1 MNRQLRANFFVGLVA
16 LFWGSTYFLTKIG
29 IGLLE
34 PFNLTS
40 LRFGTA
46 FLVTALFFHKR
57 ILKADKVTFKYSVIL
72 GILAFISV
80 LSMTIGVKY
89 TSASNAGFLISLS
102 VVMIPVISVIFLKKK
117 IKFKLLISVILAT
130 IGIILLTL
138 NDQLTVNKGDL
149 LCIICALA
157 FALQV
162 LVMERIPK
170 DADSVA
176 IGALQMG
183 IVGIL
188 NMIISLGTES
198 FKFPHDIKIW
208 GVIIILGIFCTAIC
222 YIMQIYA
229 LKDTSAIQAGIIL
242 SLEPVFSALFAYIFL
257 GELLS
262 MKGYLGAI
270 LLFISVILA
279 GVI

>member
-34 PFNLTS
+34 PFNLTT

-46 FLVTALFFHKR
+46 FLVTAVFFHKR
-57 ILKADKVTFKYSVIL
+57 ILNSDKVTLKYSVIL

-80 LSMTIGVKY
+80 LTMTIGVKY

-117 IKFKLLISVILAT
+117 IKFRLLVSVILASM
-130 IGIILLTL
+130 GIAFLTL
-138 NDQLTVNKGDL
+138 NEQLTINKGDL
-149 LCIICALA
+149 LCIICAFA

-162 LVMERIPK
+162 LVMEQIPK
-170 DADSVA
+170 NADSVA

-183 IVGIL
+183 IIAIMNGL
-188 NMIISLGTES
+188 ISFTTES
-198 FKFPHDIKIW
+198 FKFPHDMKLW
-208 GVIIILGIFCTAIC
+208 GVIIILGIFCTAVC

-242 SLEPVFSALFAYIFL
+242 SLEPVFSAFFAFVFL
-257 GELLS
+257 DELLS
-262 MKGYLGAI
+262 VKGYIGAV

>member
-1 MNRQLRANFFVGLVA
+1 MNKQLRANFFVGLVA

-34 PFNLTS
+34 PFNLTT

-46 FLVTALFFHKR
+46 FLVTAVFFHKR
-57 ILKADKVTFKYSVIL
+57 ILKADRTTLKYSVIL
-72 GILAFISV
+72 GVLAFTSV
-80 LSMTIGVKY
+80 LTMTIGVKY

-102 VVMIPVISVIFLKKK
+102 VVIIPVISVIFLKKK
-117 IKFKLLISVILAT
+117 IKFRLLVSVILAT
-130 IGIILLTL
+130 IGIVLLTL
-138 NDQLTVNKGDL
+138 NDQLTINKGDL

-183 IVGIL
+183 IVGIMNGL
-188 NMIISLGTES
+188 ISITTES
-198 FKFPHDIKIW
+198 FKLPYDINLW
-208 GVIIILGIFCTAIC
+208 GVIIILGIFCTAVC

-242 SLEPVFSALFAYIFL
+242 SLEPVFSAIFAFIFL

-262 MKGYLGAI
+262 VKGYAGAV

>member
-34 PFNLTS
+34 PFNLTT
-40 LRFGTA
+40 LRFGAA
-46 FLVTALFFHKR
+46 FLVTAVFFHKR
-57 ILKADKVTFKYSVIL
+57 ILKFDKTTLKYSGIL

-80 LSMTIGVKY
+80 LTMTIGVKY

-117 IKFKLLISVILAT
+117 IKFRLLISVILAT
-130 IGIILLTL
+130 IGIVLLTL
-138 NDQLTVNKGDL
+138 NDQLTINKGDL

-162 LVMERIPK
+162 IVMERIPK
-170 DADSVA
+170 NADSVA

-183 IVGIL
+183 IIAVMNGL
-188 NMIISLGTES
+188 ISFTTES
-198 FKFPHDIKIW
+198 FKFPHDIKLW
-208 GVIIILGIFCTAIC
+208 GVIIILGIFCTAVC

-242 SLEPVFSALFAYIFL
+242 SLEPVFSAFFAFVFL

-262 MKGYLGAI
+262 TKGYAGAA

>member
-16 LFWGSTYFLTKIG
+16 LFWGSTYFLTKMG
-29 IGLLE
+29 VELLE
-34 PFNLTS
+34 PFNFTA

-46 FLVTALFFHKR
+46 FIVTALFFYKR
-57 ILKADKVTFKYSVIL
+57 ILQADKVTLKYSLIL

-89 TSASNAGFLISLS
+89 TTASNAGFLISLS
-102 VVMIPVISVIFLKKK
+102 VVMIPIISVIFLKKK
-117 IKFKLLISVILAT
+117 IKFRLLISVILAT
-130 IGIILLTL
+130 IGIVLLTL
-138 NDQLTVNKGDL
+138 NDQLTINKGDL
-149 LCIICALA
+149 LCIICALG

-162 LVMERIPK
+162 LVMEKIPK
-170 DADSVA
+170 NADSIA

-183 IVGIL
+183 IVAIL
-188 NMIISLGTES
+188 NSLISFTTES
-198 FKFPHDIKIW
+198 FKFPSSIEVW
-208 GVIIILGIFCTAIC
+208 VVIVILGIFCTAIC

-242 SLEPVFSALFAYIFL
+242 SLEPVFSAFFAFIFL
-257 GELLS
+257 GEILS
-262 MKGYLGAI
+262 AKGYAGAV

>member
-29 IGLLE
+29 IGMLE

-40 LRFGTA
+40 LRFATA
-46 FLVTALFFHKR
+46 FLVTVLFFRKR
-57 ILKADKVTFKYSVIL
+57 VLKVDKVTLKYSIIL

-80 LSMTIGVKY
+80 LTMTIGVKY

-102 VVMIPVISVIFLKKK
+102 VVMIPLISVIFLKKK
-117 IKFKLLISVILAT
+117 IKFKLLVSVILAT
-130 IGIILLTL
+130 IGIVLLTL
-138 NDQLTVNKGDL
+138 NEQLTINKGDI

-170 DADSVA
+170 NADSVA
-176 IGALQMG
+176 IGALQLG
-183 IVGIL
+183 IVGVM
-188 NMIISLGTES
+188 NGIISFTIET
-198 FKFPHDIKIW
+198 FKFPHNLKLW
-208 GVIIILGIFCTAIC
+208 GVIMLLGIFCTAVC

-242 SLEPVFSALFAYIFL
+242 SLEPVFSAIFAFVFL

-262 MKGYLGAI
+262 TKGYIGAV

>member
-34 PFNLTS
+34 PFNLTT

-46 FLVTALFFHKR
+46 FLVTAVFFHKR
-57 ILKADKVTFKYSVIL
+57 ILNSDKVTLKYSVIL

-80 LSMTIGVKY
+80 LTMTIGVKY

-117 IKFKLLISVILAT
+117 IKFRLLVSVILASM
-130 IGIILLTL
+130 GIVFLTL
-138 NDQLTVNKGDL
+138 NEQLTINKGDL

-162 LVMERIPK
+162 LVMEQIPK
-170 DADSVA
+170 NADSVA

-183 IVGIL
+183 IIAIMNGL
-188 NMIISLGTES
+188 ISFTTES
-198 FKFPHDIKIW
+198 FKFPHDMKLW
-208 GVIIILGIFCTAIC
+208 GVIIILGIFCTAVC

-229 LKDTSAIQAGIIL
+229 LKYTSAIQAGIIL
-242 SLEPVFSALFAYIFL
+242 SLEPVFSAFFAFVFL
-257 GELLS
+257 DELLS
-262 MKGYLGAI
+262 VKGYIGAV

>member
-29 IGLLE
+29 IELLE

-46 FLVTALFFHKR
+46 FLVTALFFYKR
-57 ILKADKVTFKYSVIL
+57 ILKADKVTLKYSVIL

-80 LSMTIGVKY
+80 LTMTIGVKY

-102 VVMIPVISVIFLKKK
+102 VVMIPLISVIFLKKK
-117 IKFKLLISVILAT
+117 IRFKLFISVILAT
-130 IGIILLTL
+130 VGIILLTL
-138 NDQLTVNKGDL
+138 NEQLTINKGDL

-170 DADSVA
+170 SADSVA
-176 IGALQMG
+176 IGAFQMG

-188 NMIISLGTES
+188 NTVISLGTES
-198 FKFPHDIKIW
+198 FKFPHDMKIW
-208 GVIIILGIFCTAIC
+208 IVIVILGIFCTAVC

-242 SLEPVFSALFAYIFL
+242 SLEPVFSALFAFIFL

-262 MKGYLGAI
+262 AKGYIGAV

>member
-34 PFNLTS
+34 PFNLTTLS
-40 LRFGTA
+40 
-46 FLVTALFFHKR
+46 
-57 ILKADKVTFKYSVIL
+57 DKITLKYSAIL

-80 LSMTIGVKY
+80 LTMTTGVKY

-117 IKFKLLISVILAT
+117 IKFKLLVSVILAT
-130 IGIILLTL
+130 IGIVLLTL
-138 NDQLTVNKGDL
+138 NEQLTINKGDL

-170 DADSVA
+170 NADSVA

-183 IVGIL
+183 IIAVMNGL
-188 NMIISLGTES
+188 ISFTTES
-198 FKFPHDIKIW
+198 FKFPHDIKLW
-208 GVIIILGIFCTAIC
+208 GVIIILGIFCTAVC

-242 SLEPVFSALFAYIFL
+242 SLEPVFSAFFAFIFL

-262 MKGYLGAI
+262 AKGYAGAV

>member
-34 PFNLTS
+34 PFNLTT
-40 LRFGTA
+40 LRFGAA
-46 FLVTALFFHKR
+46 FLVTAVFFHKR
-57 ILKADKVTFKYSVIL
+57 ILKFDKTTLKYSGIL

-80 LSMTIGVKY
+80 LTMTIGVKY

-117 IKFKLLISVILAT
+117 IKFRLLISVILAT
-130 IGIILLTL
+130 IGIVLLTL
-138 NDQLTVNKGDL
+138 NDQLTINKGDL

-162 LVMERIPK
+162 IVMERIPK
-170 DADSVA
+170 NADSVA

-183 IVGIL
+183 IIAVMNGL
-188 NMIISLGTES
+188 ISFTTES
-198 FKFPHDIKIW
+198 FKFPHDIKLW
-208 GVIIILGIFCTAIC
+208 GVIIILGIFCTAVC

-242 SLEPVFSALFAYIFL
+242 SLEPVFSAFFAFVFL

-262 MKGYLGAI
+262 TKGYVGAA

>member
-34 PFNLTS
+34 PFNLTT
-40 LRFGTA
+40 LRFGAA
-46 FLVTALFFHKR
+46 FLVTAVFFHKR
-57 ILKADKVTFKYSVIL
+57 ILKFDKTTLKYSGIL

-80 LSMTIGVKY
+80 LTMTIGVKY

-117 IKFKLLISVILAT
+117 IKFRLLVSVILAT
-130 IGIILLTL
+130 IGIVLLTL
-138 NDQLTVNKGDL
+138 NDQLTINKGDL

-162 LVMERIPK
+162 IVMERIPK
-170 DADSVA
+170 NADSVA

-183 IVGIL
+183 IIAVMNGL
-188 NMIISLGTES
+188 ISFTTES
-198 FKFPHDIKIW
+198 FKFPHDIKLW
-208 GVIIILGIFCTAIC
+208 GVIIILGIFCTAVC

-242 SLEPVFSALFAYIFL
+242 SLEPVFSAFFAFIFL

-262 MKGYLGAI
+262 TKGYAGAA
-270 LLFISVILA
+270 LLFVSVILA

>member
-34 PFNLTS
+34 PFNLTT
-40 LRFGTA
+40 LRFGAA
-46 FLVTALFFHKR
+46 FLVTAVFFHKR
-57 ILKADKVTFKYSVIL
+57 ILKFDKTTLKYSGIL

-80 LSMTIGVKY
+80 LTMTIGVKY
-89 TSASNAGFLISLS
+89 TNASNAGFLISLS

-117 IKFKLLISVILAT
+117 IKFRLLVSVILAT
-130 IGIILLTL
+130 IGIVLLTL
-138 NDQLTVNKGDL
+138 NDQLTINKGDL

-162 LVMERIPK
+162 IVMERIPK
-170 DADSVA
+170 NADSVA

-183 IVGIL
+183 IIAVMNGL
-188 NMIISLGTES
+188 ISFTTES
-198 FKFPHDIKIW
+198 FKFPHDIKLW
-208 GVIIILGIFCTAIC
+208 GVIIILGIFCTAVC

-242 SLEPVFSALFAYIFL
+242 SLEPVFSAFFAFIFL

-262 MKGYLGAI
+262 TKGYAGAA
-270 LLFISVILA
+270 LLFVSVILA

>member
-34 PFNLTS
+34 PFNLTT
-40 LRFGTA
+40 LRFGAA

-57 ILKADKVTFKYSVIL
+57 ILKFDKITLKYSGIL

-80 LSMTIGVKY
+80 LTMTIGVKY

-117 IKFKLLISVILAT
+117 IKFRLFASVILAT
-130 IGIILLTL
+130 IGIVLLTL
-138 NDQLTVNKGDL
+138 NDQLTINKGDL

-162 LVMERIPK
+162 IVMERIPK
-170 DADSVA
+170 NADSVA

-183 IVGIL
+183 IIAVMNGL
-188 NMIISLGTES
+188 ISFTTES
-198 FKFPHDIKIW
+198 FKFPHDIKLW
-208 GVIIILGIFCTAIC
+208 GIIILLGIFCTAVC

-242 SLEPVFSALFAYIFL
+242 SLEPVFSAFFAFIFL
-257 GELLS
+257 GELLT
-262 MKGYLGAI
+262 MKGYIGAV

>member
-34 PFNLTS
+34 PFNLTT
-40 LRFGTA
+40 LRFGAA
-46 FLVTALFFHKR
+46 FLVTAVFFHKR
-57 ILKADKVTFKYSVIL
+57 ILKFDKTTLKYSGIL

-80 LSMTIGVKY
+80 LTMTIGVKY

-117 IKFKLLISVILAT
+117 IKFRLLISVILAT
-130 IGIILLTL
+130 IGIVLLTL
-138 NDQLTVNKGDL
+138 NDQLTINKGDL

-162 LVMERIPK
+162 IVMERIPK
-170 DADSVA
+170 NADSVA

-183 IVGIL
+183 IIAVMNGL
-188 NMIISLGTES
+188 ISFTTES
-198 FKFPHDIKIW
+198 FKFPHDIKLW
-208 GVIIILGIFCTAIC
+208 GVIIILGIFCTAVC

-242 SLEPVFSALFAYIFL
+242 SLEPVFSAFFAFIFL

-262 MKGYLGAI
+262 TKGYAGAA